1 MNTQPIMENSILK
14 ELDFFFRKKKLRV
27 LDNCLF
33 FLLILFRSKNI
44 SVLEAD
50 SFLQGRKPH
59 GSWKWKGW
67 ECRFVL

>member
-14 ELDFFFRKKKLRV
+14 ELDFFFKKMHV

-33 FLLILFRSKNI
+33 FLFILFRSKNI

-59 GSWKWKGW
+59 GSWI
-67 ECRFVL
+67 